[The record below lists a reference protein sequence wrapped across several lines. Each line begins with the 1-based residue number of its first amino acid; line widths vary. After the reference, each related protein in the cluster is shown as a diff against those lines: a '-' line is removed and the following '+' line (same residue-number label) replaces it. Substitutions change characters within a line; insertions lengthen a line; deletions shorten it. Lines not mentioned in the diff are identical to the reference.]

1 MFDYERVSSIKMGI
15 YGLYA
20 GNILGCPKRVPK
32 KFFLNE
38 AYIKGNHGFNAVM
51 GIYGS

>member
-1 MFDYERVSSIKMGI
+1 MPEYS
-15 YGLYA
+15 GLS
-20 GNILGCPKRVPK
+20 K
-32 KFFLNE
+32 KGAKKVFLNE